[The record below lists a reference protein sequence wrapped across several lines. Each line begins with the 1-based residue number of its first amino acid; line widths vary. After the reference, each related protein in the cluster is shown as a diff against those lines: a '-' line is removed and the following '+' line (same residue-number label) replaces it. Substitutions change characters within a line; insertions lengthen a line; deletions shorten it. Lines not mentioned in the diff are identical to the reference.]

1 MQVVRSSRQRRRSR
15 WITEGVEG
23 HSIPSVDDV
32 GMYMCV
38 HCVYIDAGACTRT
51 YRHRNRA

>member
-15 WITEGVEG
+15 WITEGVDG

-32 GMYMCV
+32 GMYMYV